1 MKISIHR
8 LLLFVF
14 SICVFGQS
22 FGQDSFAWLDLPA
35 SDNLEWVDCNS
46 GFQCA
51 NLKVPLNYSSTD
63 NETLVLAI
71 IQYPSPLPVN
81 STDYKGP
88 LLFNPGGPGGSG
100 VDYVLEQ
107 GVHYSQMF
115 QDQYDIVGFDPRGV
129 ARSTRVSFYETGA
142 ERALWGYEILVEL
155 LGRPDGIENAW
166 AEAAIT
172 GQLASERDTG
182 ILEHINTDQTARD
195 MLKITEAYG
204 RQKLQYWGFSYG
216 TVLGATFASLFPDR
230 IERMVLDGVVDA
242 ENYYA
247 TLWSNNLLDSNK
259 TLQTFFDGCFQAGP
273 DGCPFY
279 ASSPDTIKQNLDNLY
294 NNIRVRPLP
303 VRLSTG
309 YGVVD
314 YARLRYAVFSSLYI
328 PQSIYLTLAQGL
340 SDLAQGNGEVIF
352 NMTNHPQ
359 FECSCDDPSALLT
372 SSVRDSMISI
382 ICNDGLPVPRDVE
395 SAEEY
400 YANLSAQFE
409 WASIWTGVRI
419 GCSGWPDYPK
429 TNFRGEDKSA
439 GPFTANTSYPILFVG
454 NTADPVAPLAAA
466 KKMASGFDGAVVLT
480 QDSPGHCSIAA
491 NSPCTQGYI
500 RDYFING
507 TLPELDT
514 VCPIVGTLFDNTTTS
529 GPLRRDLYGAHPE
542 ERFLEAVRRI
552 SHSARIPTTPLSL
565 VPNSRCASLG

>member
-1 MKISIHR
+1 MYVNTY
-8 LLLFVF
+8 FF
-14 SICVFGQS
+14 SS
-22 FGQDSFAWLDLPA
+22 DSLHERFPQLPA
-35 SDNLEWVDCNS
+35 SDSLEWVDCYT
-46 GFQCA
+46 GFQCT
-51 NLKVPLNYSSTD
+51 NLKVPLNYSSPD
-63 NETLVLAI
+63 NETIVLAI

-100 VDYVLEQ
+100 VDYVLEAGAQ
-107 GVHYSQMF
+107 YSQMF

-142 ERALWGYEILVEL
+142 ERALWDYNILVEL

-166 AEAAIT
+166 AQAIIT
-172 GQLASERDTG
+172 GQLAGERDNNG
-182 ILEHINTDQTARD
+182 LLAHINTDQTARD

-204 RQKLQYWGFSYG
+204 QEKLQYWGFSYG
-216 TVLGATFASLFPDR
+216 TILGATFAAMFPDK
-230 IERMVLDGVVDA
+230 IERMVLDGVVDT

-247 TLWSNNLLDSNK
+247 TLWSDNLTDSNK
-259 TLQTFFDGCFQAGP
+259 TLQAFFDGCYQAGP

-279 ASSPDTIKQNLDNLY
+279 DSSPDAIKQNLDNLY
-294 NNIRVRPLP
+294 DTIRARPLP
-303 VRLSTG
+303 VRLPTA

-328 PQSIYLTLAQGL
+328 PQSIYWTLAKGL
-340 SDLAQGNGEVIF
+340 SELAQGNGEGIL
-352 NMTNHPQ
+352 NLTAHTP

-372 SSVRDSMISI
+372 SSVQDSMIAV

-395 SAEEY
+395 SAEAY

-419 GCSGWPDYPK
+419 GCAGWPDYPK
-429 TNFRGEDKSA
+429 TNFRG
-439 GPFTANTSYPILFVG
+439 PFTGNTSYPILFVG

-466 KKMASGFDGAVVLT
+466 KKVASGFDGSVVLT
-480 QDSPGHCSIAA
+480 QDSPGHCSISA

-529 GPLRRDLYGAHPE
+529 GWLKRDLSGLDSE
-542 ERFLEAVRRI
+542 EQFLEAVRRI
-552 SHSARIPTTPLSL
+552 SYSAKIPTTPLSL
-565 VPNSRCASLG
+565 VPNSGCASAGH